1 MKGVANSR
9 QGMAMDQS
17 HENFLLPF
25 RQGRRVLLLRQ
36 DAVKEAPGFAFTEVA
51 LAGSYGMQTFKQF
64 GIKVSLHKYPSA
76 PSCINSVTYSCSLY
90 IVRTRTFTS

>member
-64 GIKVSLHKYPSA
+64 GIKGIFTQVPVSTELPS
-76 PSCINSVTYSCSLY
+76 TRL
-90 IVRTRTFTS
+90 RTPAHCTS